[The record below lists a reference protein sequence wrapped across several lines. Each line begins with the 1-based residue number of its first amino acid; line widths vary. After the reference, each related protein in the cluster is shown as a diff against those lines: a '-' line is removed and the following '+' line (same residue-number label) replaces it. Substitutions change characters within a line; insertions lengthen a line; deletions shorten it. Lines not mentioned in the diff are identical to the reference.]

1 MTLCVLEEAL
11 RKDVALQ
18 CHVPKQK
25 VSLEEQ
31 IIFIGCRGVWA
42 ARHGQRRICRTFS
55 SPASPGS
62 SRVRREKGKLKIASP
77 GGTERAVKF

>member
-31 IIFIGCRGVWA
+31 IIFIGCRGVWVTSQPGTGRGGFAEPSALQPALGA
-42 ARHGQRRICRTFS
+42 AG
-55 SPASPGS
+55 
-62 SRVRREKGKLKIASP
+62 
-77 GGTERAVKF
+77 